1 MTKPC
6 DDSIAH
12 GRMKKANEFLR
23 VAEDAGDLADDSES
37 RDAVISLYVLAGIAA
52 ADVICCKT
60 LGEYSMGSESHT
72 EAINVLEKV
81 RQPDGRELSKSLK
94 RLLDV
99 KTKAAYAHRSVNASE
114 FTRAQRAAE
123 KLVQAARGL

>member
-1 MTKPC
+1 MTRPC
-6 DDSIAH
+6 DDSVAD
-12 GRMKKANEFLR
+12 GRMKKSNEFLR
-23 VAEDAGDLADDSES
+23 VAEDASELADDGAS
-37 RDAVISLYVLAGIAA
+37 RDAVVSLYVLAGIAA
-52 ADVICCKT
+52 ADVICCRT
-60 LGEYSMGSESHT
+60 LREYSMGSESHT
-72 EAINVLEKV
+72 EAIRVLEKV
-81 RQPDGRELSKSLK
+81 KQPDGRELSKSLQ